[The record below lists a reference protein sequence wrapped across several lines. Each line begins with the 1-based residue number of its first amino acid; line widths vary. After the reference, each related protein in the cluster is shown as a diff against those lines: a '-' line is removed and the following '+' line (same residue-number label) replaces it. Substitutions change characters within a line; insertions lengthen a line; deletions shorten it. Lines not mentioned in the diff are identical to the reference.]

1 MLANFSIVPL
11 GKEASL
17 SRYIAAVLKIVEDSG
32 IHYKIH
38 PMGTVI
44 EGDIDDVFLV
54 IKMCHQ
60 KMLKYSDRVLT
71 NITIDDRKGATNRIA
86 GKVASVERELG
97 KSLNKV

>member
-1 MLANFSIVPL
+1 MIANFTVVPL

-17 SRYIAAVLKIVEDSG
+17 SRYVAAVLKIVEDSG
-32 IHYKIH
+32 IDYKLH

-60 KMLKYSDRVLT
+60 EMLKYADRVLT
-71 NITIDDRKGATNRIA
+71 TITIDDRKGTSGRII

>member
-1 MLANFSIVPL
+1 MIANFTVVPL

-17 SRYIAAVLKIVEDSG
+17 SRYVAAVLKIVEESG
-32 IHYKIH
+32 IDYKLH

-60 KMLKYSDRVLT
+60 EMLKYADRVLT
-71 NITIDDRKGATNRIA
+71 NITIDDRKGASGRII

>member
-1 MLANFSIVPL
+1 MIANFTVVPL

-17 SRYIAAVLKIVEDSG
+17 SRYVAAVLKIVEESG
-32 IHYKIH
+32 IDYKLH

-60 KMLKYSDRVLT
+60 EMLKYADRVLT
-71 NITIDDRKGATNRIA
+71 TITIDDRKGTSGRII